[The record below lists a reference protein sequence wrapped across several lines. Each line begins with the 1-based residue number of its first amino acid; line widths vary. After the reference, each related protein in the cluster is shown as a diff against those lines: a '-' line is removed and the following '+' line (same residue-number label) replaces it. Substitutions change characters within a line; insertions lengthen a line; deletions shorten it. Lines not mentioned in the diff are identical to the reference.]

1 MFKDDLAPT
10 LLAIARAAGDAILTV
25 YEQDF
30 AVDQKADA
38 SPVTAADRAADALIR
53 EALLAA
59 FPKLPVLSEESAI
72 PDFAVRRRWSRYWL
86 VDPLDGTREF
96 VNRNGE
102 FTVNIALIEDHR
114 PVFGVIHAPVLG
126 HSWWGGPDLGATAII
141 DGETESLH
149 VRRKSP
155 ATPTVLTSRSHL
167 TPAVDAWLDK
177 MGSVEVQRVGSS
189 LKFCYL
195 AAGRGDV
202 YPRFGPTSEW
212 DTAAGHAVLRGAG
225 GIVCRWDGTPLRY
238 NTRDSLLNPD
248 FIAYA
253 DTDRDWRHV

>member
-1 MFKDDLAPT
+1 MDDLTPT
-10 LLAIARAAGDAILTV
+10 VLAIAIAAGDAILAV

-53 EALLAA
+53 KALRSA
-59 FPKLPVLSEESAI
+59 FPTLPVLSEESTI
-72 PDFAVRRRWSRYWL
+72 PDFAERRRWSRYWL

-102 FTVNIALIEDHR
+102 FTVNIALIENHS

-126 HSWWGGPDLGATAII
+126 QSWWGGPGLGATSLV
-141 DGETESLH
+141 DGKTQSLR
-149 VRRKSP
+149 VRCSSP
-155 ATPTVLTSRSHL
+155 LTPTVLTSRSHL
-167 TPAVDAWLDK
+167 TPAVDAWINRLGPVD
-177 MGSVEVQRVGSS
+177 VQRIGSS
-189 LKFCYL
+189 LKFCRL
-195 AAGRGDV
+195 AAGLGDV

-212 DTAAGHAVLRGAG
+212 DTAAGHAVLCGAG
-225 GIVCRWDGTPLRY
+225 GIVCQWDGTPLRY
-238 NTRDSLLNPD
+238 NTRESLLNPD

-253 DTDRDWRHV
+253 DDDRDWRQI